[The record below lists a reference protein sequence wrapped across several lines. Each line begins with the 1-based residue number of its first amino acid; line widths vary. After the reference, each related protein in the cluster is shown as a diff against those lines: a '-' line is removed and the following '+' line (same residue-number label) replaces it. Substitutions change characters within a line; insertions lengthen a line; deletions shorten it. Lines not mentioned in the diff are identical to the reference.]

1 MLNPPRRQFM
11 FCAPDEGAAAVVVC
25 RASEAHRYTSKP
37 IFVKATAVRTRNLG
51 ALEVHG
57 TWASSTPVD
66 GPTAEASR
74 PAYESAGPGPSAVDV
89 IQIQDTAARPESIQ
103 MAGNCLVA
111 NGHRVDPCQAGQH
124 GIATVRRH

>member
-1 MLNPPRRQFM
+1 MLNHPLRQFM

-37 IFVKATAVRTRNLG
+37 IFVKATAERTRNLG

-66 GPTAEASR
+66 GPTVEASR
-74 PAYESAGPGPSAVDV
+74 AAYEIAGLGPSDVDV
-89 IQIQDTAARPESIQ
+89 LQIQDTDAGAAINHMDE
-103 MAGNCLVA
+103 
-111 NGHRVDPCQAGQH
+111 NGRSEERSVGKECGRKCRSRGSPVH
-124 GIATVRRH
+124 

>member
-1 MLNPPRRQFM
+1 M

-66 GPTAEASR
+66 GPTVEASR
-74 PAYESAGPGPSAVDV
+74 AAYEIAGLGPSALAGIQSPDTDAGADILPLAAHV
-89 IQIQDTAARPESIQ
+89 I
-103 MAGNCLVA
+103 
-111 NGHRVDPCQAGQH
+111 
-124 GIATVRRH
+124 

>member
-1 MLNPPRRQFM
+1 MLNHPLRQFM

-66 GPTAEASR
+66 GPTVEASR
-74 PAYESAGPGPSAVDV
+74 AAYEIRSEEHTSELQSLMRISYAVF
-89 IQIQDTAARPESIQ
+89 
-103 MAGNCLVA
+103 C
-111 NGHRVDPCQAGQH
+111 
-124 GIATVRRH
+124 

>member
-37 IFVKATAVRTRNLG
+37 IIVKATAVRTRNLG

-66 GPTAEASR
+66 GPPVEASR
-74 PAYESAGPGPSAVDV
+74 AAYEIDGLAPSDAAV
-89 IQIQDTAARPESIQ
+89 IQIPDPDAGAAIIH
-103 MAGNCLVA
+103 MAEDGLCA
-111 NGHRVDPCQAGQH
+111 DG
-124 GIATVRRH
+124 